1 MRLAV
6 ISPLHRSG
14 ATVVTTILAQAM
26 ALTQD
31 LKTMVTYTD
40 PERVLPAYVGKA
52 EYTKDKTR
60 SIAQIVELKRVN
72 AISPDELEDF
82 AIKVAPNFYLM
93 DTVSSTVPEKD
104 TKDVQKYVYTEI
116 PSDFSVCDI
125 SEALDDPHAQ
135 ELIKASDAVCY
146 VLNPDN
152 ISIGAYKVWKES
164 CYFPHDK
171 PTLVILNRYD
181 DSIVGVRQFA
191 KLCGIE
197 AQSLCKI
204 HYSPMI
210 VKACNEFF
218 LGDIVPYAYDKDIRV
233 LQLRTDIK
241 EIMSWCTSITRR
253 KLRWEK

>member
-14 ATVVTTILAQAM
+14 ATVVTTMLAQAM

-40 PERVLPAYVGKA
+40 KERVLPMYVGKE

-60 SIAQIVELKRVN
+60 SVAQIVELKRVN

-93 DTVSSTVPEKD
+93 DTVSNTVLESD
-104 TKDVQKYVYTEI
+104 TKDVQKYVYTKT
-116 PSDFSVCDI
+116 PADFSVCDI

-135 ELIKASDAVCY
+135 ELIKASDAVCF

-152 ISIGAYKVWKES
+152 ISIGIYNVWKES
-164 CYFPHDK
+164 SYFPHDK
-171 PTLVILNRYD
+171 PILVVLNRYD
-181 DSIVGVRQFA
+181 DTIIGVRPFA

-204 HYSPMI
+204 HYNPMI
-210 VKACNEFF
+210 VKACNESF
-218 LGDIVPYAYDKDIRV
+218 LSDVVPYAYEKDIRV

-241 EIMSWCTSITRR
+241 EIMSWCTYITGR